1 MADTKRTRGGSR
13 RRWRAPLLFLVGLAL
28 AFPLW
33 WSAWILYWNFEDPAA
48 TAFMN
53 RRAQELAAGGGGR
66 VVWHWLPYERI
77 SPHLKRA
84 VIAAEDARFT
94 EHDGYDWPALERA
107 LKRNWRQRR
116 IAAGGS
122 TITNQLAKNLFL
134 SAERT
139 PWRKG
144 QEAVITLLLEA
155 FMEKRRI
162 LEIYL
167 NTIEWGEHAFGA
179 EAAARHYFNRGA
191 DRLSRDQAALLA
203 SMIPRPRHY
212 DRNGITP
219 HLRRKAAVIR
229 ERMGSAE
236 PP

>member
-1 MADTKRTRGGSR
+1 MAHPHRKP
-13 RRWRAPLLFLVGLAL
+13 RWRKTLALFLLGLTL

-33 WSAWILYWNFEDPAA
+33 WSAWILYWRVENPTA

-53 RRAQELAAGGGGR
+53 RRAAELHLTGQR
-66 VVWHWLPYERI
+66 IDHHWRPYGEI

-84 VIAAEDARFT
+84 VIAAEDARFML
-94 EHDGYDWPALERA
+94 HNGYDWPALERA
-107 LKRNWRQRR
+107 MKRNLEQRR

-144 QEAVITLLLEA
+144 QEAVITVLLELILD
-155 FMEKRRI
+155 KRRI

-203 SMIPRPRHY
+203 SMIPRPRQY
-212 DRNGITP
+212 DRDGVTS
-219 HLRRKAAVIR
+219 HLRRKAALIAQ
-229 ERMGSAE
+229 RMMLAD